1 MNYSTG
7 RDECPRMPRA
17 ALNIARAIVK
27 LLTNR
32 PRLFPCFLHSLS
44 LSVSLYLSTFRTG
57 WKMFANKVFG
67 GQWWKVTTRHKS
79 EVVIGKEK
87 RKRMQRMFAPPLFTI
102 LLFTRASLRGI
113 FTREYLERERN
124 SSFLSVSFRSRTR
137 RKF

>member
-1 MNYSTG
+1 MNVLDAES
-7 RDECPRMPRA
+7 
-17 ALNIARAIVK
+17 AIVK

-32 PRLFPCFLHSLS
+32 PRLFPCFLRSFS
-44 LSVSLYLSTFRTG
+44 LSVSFYLSTFRTG

-67 GQWWKVTTRHKS
+67 GQWWKVTTRQRHKS

>member
-7 RDECPRMPRA
+7 RDECPRCRERA
-17 ALNIARAIVK
+17 RDRKTFDKSSAIIS
-27 LLTNR
+27 LL
-32 PRLFPCFLHSLS
+32 PSLS

-67 GQWWKVTTRHKS
+67 GQWWKVTTRQRHKS

-102 LLFTRASLRGI
+102 LLFTRASASLRGI

>member
-1 MNYSTG
+1 MSSNAESRVERRA
-7 RDECPRMPRA
+7 RDRKTFDKSS
-17 ALNIARAIVK
+17 AIISS
-27 LLTNR
+27 L
-32 PRLFPCFLHSLS
+32 PSLS

-67 GQWWKVTTRHKS
+67 GQWWKVTTRQRHKS

-102 LLFTRASLRGI
+102 LLFTRASASLRGI